1 MVERYPRCAVPIL
14 GGAEYGRF
22 GVGSVADMTSRDPMR
37 PTSLDHVALWTAER
51 DRHSALLCTHLGM
64 HEIERTDAFTLVGA
78 DARQGKL
85 TLFDAPGP
93 REPGAL
99 ARAVLRV
106 GDLAAAVDSLPA
118 GLVASHN
125 GDSVTLQAPEGF
137 VLGLVERPGCELDYD
152 LDHVVVR
159 VSDVDA
165 AAAALEQ
172 LGFERD
178 VDRLV
183 VGDRFVQLVGG
194 GSAEGS
200 QPLLNHLAVLVD
212 SAAAVEEAA
221 RARGADVAEVKD
233 AANTLA
239 VFVWGPDRIKVEYV
253 EHKPSF
259 SLV

>member
-1 MVERYPRCAVPIL
+1 
-14 GGAEYGRF
+14 
-22 GVGSVADMTSRDPMR
+22 MR
-37 PTSLDHVALWTAER
+37 PTSLDHIALWTAER
-51 DRHSALLCTHLGM
+51 DRHSALLCDHLGM
-64 HEIERTDAFTLVGA
+64 HEIEHTDSFTLVGV

-85 TLFDAPGP
+85 TLFDAPAP
-93 REPGAL
+93 RDVGAL
-99 ARAVLRV
+99 ERVVLRV
-106 GDLAAAVDSLPA
+106 GDLESALAGLPA
-118 GLVASHN
+118 ELLAARDGDMATLHAGEGL
-125 GDSVTLQAPEGF
+125 

-152 LDHVVVR
+152 LDHVELR

-165 AAAALEQ
+165 AADALVE

-178 VDRLV
+178 GDRLV
-183 VGDRFVQLVGG
+183 VADRHVRLLSGG
-194 GSAEGS
+194 EPEGE

-212 SAAAVEEAA
+212 SAEAVEEAA
-221 RARGADVAEVKD
+221 RSRGAEVAEVKD